1 MLKRCGSYMKTNIK
15 WSKNKRWFE
24 QTEIFIV
31 QLDLYYTDL
40 NYFKY
45 TIDFSKGTQK

>member
-1 MLKRCGSYMKTNIK
+1 MLKRCGLYMKTNIK

-31 QLDLYYTDL
+31 QLDLKTVLYR
-40 NYFKY
+40 FKL
-45 TIDFSKGTQK
+45 F